1 MLIAFTKN
9 CIVSS
14 VRLQFSHYFYWDP
27 ENISLV
33 RDLATVLFQLLTM
46 VDYQRKFNET
56 AKKSTL
62 QFVNLPSYMMLTMMG
77 QKRANV
83 ESRRFTDGFFT
94 RGHKLV
100 DMNKTAKRKA
110 TWGLPQQYNYDTCW
124 NSRRHGRKKCS
135 LLFNLLEYR
144 VTGVSWLDEEERSER
159 SDSKGPFLLSS
170 SRLSSPSSSPFAARL
185 WWKLGREEKGRKQRP
200 LSLLWFSPS
209 STPHPPIPRSDPLK
223 SF

>member
-1 MLIAFTKN
+1 MIYGQLFSFLMLIAFTKN

-110 TWGLPQQYNYDTCW
+110 T
-124 NSRRHGRKKCS
+124 
-135 LLFNLLEYR
+135 
-144 VTGVSWLDEEERSER
+144 
-159 SDSKGPFLLSS
+159 
-170 SRLSSPSSSPFAARL
+170 
-185 WWKLGREEKGRKQRP
+185 
-200 LSLLWFSPS
+200 
-209 STPHPPIPRSDPLK
+209 
-223 SF
+223 